1 MREASATPGQPAPF
15 SRPRPGFT
23 LFELVLVLAVLVTL
37 AAIAYPSMEAM
48 YGSYRLTAGVDMV
61 RAAWAAARS
70 RAIEEGRPYRFAIIP
85 GEGRFRVAPD
95 GGSYWSGNGQNDDN
109 SAGPPPLIQEDTLP
123 KGIRFASTD
132 AGTATDTGVQQDS
145 TTGGPW
151 TSVATFLPDGTAR
164 EDVSIEFSQRG
175 GGRPMILKLRGLTGV
190 VRLETAA
197 KGEAKP

>member
-1 MREASATPGQPAPF
+1 MTERCS
-15 SRPRPGFT
+15 SLRRGFT

-37 AAIAYPSMEAM
+37 AAIIYPSLEAM
-48 YGSYRLTAGVDMV
+48 YGGYRLVAGVDMV
-61 RAAWAAARS
+61 RASWAAARS

-95 GGSYWSGNGQNDDN
+95 GGTYWSDN
-109 SAGPPPLIQEDTLP
+109 SPEENSNGPPPLIQEETLP

-132 AGTATDTGVQQDS
+132 SGAATDSGPQQDS
-145 TTGGPW
+145 ANGGPW

-164 EDVSIEFSQRG
+164 EDVAIEFTQKG
-175 GGRPMILKLRGLTGV
+175 GGRPMTLKLRGLTGV